1 MSVTLIAYPTTSFIN
16 DLAAWNNFNTRA
28 DADGADTKEEA
39 CFDCLYARFAP
50 STGCP
55 NSPMCWTRWAAR
67 ILR

>member
-1 MSVTLIAYPTTSFIN
+1 MSVTLIAYPTTSFVN

-50 STGCP
+50 LNGMP
-55 NSPMCWTRWAAR
+55 ELA
-67 ILR
+67 

>member
-1 MSVTLIAYPTTSFIN
+1 MSVTLIAYPTTSFVN

-50 STGCP
+50 LE
-55 NSPMCWTRWAAR
+55 RDA
-67 ILR
+67 